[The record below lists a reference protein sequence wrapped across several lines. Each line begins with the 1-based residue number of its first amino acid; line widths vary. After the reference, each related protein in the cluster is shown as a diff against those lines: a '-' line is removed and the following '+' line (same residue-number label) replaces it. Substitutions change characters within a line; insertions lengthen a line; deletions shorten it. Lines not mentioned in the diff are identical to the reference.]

1 MLMRSPFAR
10 IASMC
15 AGHWSMRVTSQ
26 PALMRSAAVQ
36 LPLAPAPSTAIFL
49 FILASS
55 PPSAW
60 HGLYYRGPRAR
71 EMSHAHSGRGMRR
84 RRIRR
89 AHTARHTN
97 RKSHT
102 ADSGLSCKG
111 RLVSLDQLSAPSSA
125 IESLARAR
133 DGRVRV
139 LGIGST
145 TRMPELRD
153 RALAYLARHD
163 HIAAH
168 HARELAA
175 ATLRRP
181 RSRIVRIVFP
191 ASEETNNGC
200 TSLRSD

>member
-1 MLMRSPFAR
+1 
-10 IASMC
+10 
-15 AGHWSMRVTSQ
+15 
-26 PALMRSAAVQ
+26 
-36 LPLAPAPSTAIFL
+36 
-49 FILASS
+49 
-55 PPSAW
+55 
-60 HGLYYRGPRAR
+60 
-71 EMSHAHSGRGMRR
+71 MRR

-145 TRMPELRD
+145 TRMPELPD

-168 HARELAA
+168 HARELAGCDT
-175 ATLRRP
+175 ATSAL
-181 RSRIVRIVFP
+181 
-191 ASEETNNGC
+191 ADC
-200 TSLRSD
+200 AYSLPGIGGNEQWLHIAPF

>member
-1 MLMRSPFAR
+1 
-10 IASMC
+10 
-15 AGHWSMRVTSQ
+15 
-26 PALMRSAAVQ
+26 
-36 LPLAPAPSTAIFL
+36 
-49 FILASS
+49 
-55 PPSAW
+55 
-60 HGLYYRGPRAR
+60 
-71 EMSHAHSGRGMRR
+71 MRR

-145 TRMPELRD
+145 TRMPELPDTPSIGELVPGYVMTNWYGLFAPRGVPASILARLQSELPAVRND
-153 RALAYLARHD
+153 PALQQRALAAGIAMLVTPADVLRARMETEVPRWKQ
-163 HIAAH
+163 IIP
-168 HARELAA
+168 ELG
-175 ATLRRP
+175 LK
-181 RSRIVRIVFP
+181 V
-191 ASEETNNGC
+191 E
-200 TSLRSD
+200 

>member
-1 MLMRSPFAR
+1 
-10 IASMC
+10 
-15 AGHWSMRVTSQ
+15 
-26 PALMRSAAVQ
+26 
-36 LPLAPAPSTAIFL
+36 
-49 FILASS
+49 
-55 PPSAW
+55 
-60 HGLYYRGPRAR
+60 
-71 EMSHAHSGRGMRR
+71 MRR

-145 TRMPELRD
+145 ARMPELPDTPSIGELVPGFVMTNWYGLFGPRG
-153 RALAYLARHD
+153 LSPHVLARLGAE
-163 HIAAH
+163 IAK
-168 HARELAA
+168 ARDDPTRVQRTAADGLTMILTPPEAPRAKMEAEVPRWKKLLPELGIKAERC
-175 ATLRRP
+175 LLP
-181 RSRIVRIVFP
+181 
-191 ASEETNNGC
+191 
-200 TSLRSD
+200 